1 MIHEGARG
9 HTGFVQDKRVFGRIY
24 TKNSWR
30 YAQRNKIRSNEP
42 FQDATMDAELLYKKL
57 LAHLQTRITKANPP
71 LALAGL
77 AIGGA
82 WIAER
87 LARDLG
93 LPNYGVINVAF
104 HRDDYAEK
112 GLAAMRSADSM
123 ATHLPFE
130 VAGSHIVLIDDVLLT
145 GRTVRAAL
153 NELFDFGR
161 PASVELMVL
170 ADRGKR
176 ELPIA
181 ADFVGEHVIVPE
193 HQILALEKN
202 STDAK
207 GGQYTF
213 RFVLE
218 ERV

>member
-1 MIHEGARG
+1 MIDRGARS
-9 HTGFVQDKRVFGRIY
+9 HTGFRQDKRVFGDIP

-30 YAQRNKIRSNEP
+30 HAQRNKIPNNEP
-42 FQDATMDAELLYKKL
+42 FQDTRMDAELLYKKL
-57 LAHLQTRITKANPP
+57 LAHLQTRITKSNPP

-87 LARDLG
+87 LARDLS
-93 LPNYGVINVAF
+93 LAHFGVINVAF

-130 VAGSHIVLIDDVLLT
+130 VAGAHIVLIDDVLLT

-181 ADFVGEHVIVPE
+181 ADFVGEHVSVPD
-193 HQILALEKN
+193 HQILALEKIPQGEN
-202 STDAK
+202 MTY
-207 GGQYTF
+207 QF

-218 ERV
+218 ERA